1 MPGRSPRHSSRTAAL
16 RGRTSAAAGKAL
28 QIRTSYIYYRYL
40 CTTFTTLQAKRA
52 LEMEL
57 QAKRSLELEEQR
69 EKEKKE
75 IQHAVAA
82 NLQIFRE
89 QHAAAG
95 TRTVVYV
102 VNIGS

>member
-1 MPGRSPRHSSRTAAL
+1 
-16 RGRTSAAAGKAL
+16 
-28 QIRTSYIYYRYL
+28 
-40 CTTFTTLQAKRA
+40 
-52 LEMEL
+52 MEL

-69 EKEKKE
+69 EKGKKE

-95 TRTVVYV
+95 TRTHVVMVCVVIAV
-102 VNIGS
+102 VNKGEAPDFPRAAHSSRHEDTCSGIFGQYSS